1 MQINEARE
9 NLGCNSDPEV
19 PREGW
24 AFFNTLNARGEE
36 HVSQVTTMHVFADYA
51 FGLGAKA
58 HHRNQMWV
66 SDLAKELHL
75 SQGELLRN
83 SSKGSFYAIQK

>member
-1 MQINEARE
+1 MEKNEARE
-9 NLGCNSDPEV
+9 NLGCNLDPVV

-24 AFFNTLNARGEE
+24 AFFNKVNARGEE
-36 HVSQVTTMHVFADYA
+36 HVSQVTPMHEFQDYA

-75 SQGELLRN
+75 SQEE
-83 SSKGSFYAIQK
+83 